1 MFIIDELQKHA
12 KWKKLDTKDYLLYD
26 SIYTK
31 CLENANIRRQQIR
44 GCLGLRIWMNYE
56 GKTLCGVGNVL
67 ILDYG
72 DGFITVNLLK
82 IS

>member
-1 MFIIDELQKHA
+1 
-12 KWKKLDTKDYLLYD
+12 
-26 SIYTK
+26 
-31 CLENANIRRQQIR
+31 
-44 GCLGLRIWMNYE
+44 MNYE